1 MFIFIRNLIIVIILN
16 MANTSKSSN
25 KKSTNTSKKRGRP
38 PKNKTQTSNKNEI
51 NNGNYVESKP
61 KKSKKKPK
69 NNALKV
75 SLISLTIVICI
86 GALAYSGYYLYQN
99 GYLDGIFNP
108 SIKPDEDNKT
118 DPTPDPTPEP
128 TPDPDPTPTPSPDD
142 EDDTIFDYDSPKV
155 STLISNSKYS
165 IDSSSVFYQYNKD
178 EIKKYYKNIDFTKDK
193 ETISLSLFNLLKT
206 EQVKLNYDGSNS
218 NFKMSYTWANYCL
231 VDRNFVTSPLTQEE
245 VDSNKWNRFVN
256 MDILYQTGDYT
267 FPSDGNTNNKLD
279 REHILPKSYG
289 FNGSNDAYKKMLAGT
304 DLHNL
309 RSSDHIGNSTGHND
323 RFYDDIVS
331 KKEEGEYKIA
341 LSNDNITNTYY
352 YDTKDEN
359 GNKIGFFE
367 PAKEDK
373 GDIARAVFY
382 MVTRYKIYEELD
394 SNGTEAPA
402 IKLVENPHA
411 KTSSTMVPSDTKE
424 NAAEFGIL
432 STLKKWN
439 EEDPVDEFEMTR
451 NNLVYNIQNN
461 RNPFV
466 DYPSLVNLL
475 F

>member
-1 MFIFIRNLIIVIILN
+1 MS
-16 MANTSKSSN
+16 NTSNKNKNTTTKSS
-25 KKSTNTSKKRGRP
+25 SNTPKKRGRP
-38 PKNKTQTSNKNEI
+38 PKNKTNTQNNKNSSVDKPKSSNKK
-51 NNGNYVESKP
+51 V
-61 KKSKKKPK
+61 KKNKS
-69 NNALKV
+69 LKIC
-75 SLISLTIVICI
+75 LITFTIILCV
-86 GALAYSGYYLYQN
+86 GALGYATYYLYQN
-99 GYLDGIFNP
+99 GYF
-108 SIKPDEDNKT
+108 DNKINPEPT
-118 DPTPDPTPEP
+118 PDPIPTPDPTPDPSPEP
-128 TPDPDPTPTPSPDD
+128 TPDPTPTPDRDD
-142 EDDTIFDYDSPKV
+142 STFDYDSPKV
-155 STLISNSKYS
+155 STLISNSAYS
-165 IDSSSVFYQYNKD
+165 IDSSSVFYQYNKE
-178 EIKKYYKNIDFTKDK
+178 EIKDYYKDIDFSQDK
-193 ETISLSLFNLLKT
+193 ETISINLFNLLKSN
-206 EQVKLNYDGSNS
+206 QIKLNYDGSNS
-218 NFKMSYTWANYCL
+218 TYKMSYTWANYCL
-231 VDRNFVTSPLTQEE
+231 VDRNYISSPLTQEE
-245 VDSNKWNRFVN
+245 VNANKWERHVN

-267 FPSDGNTNNKLD
+267 FPEDGKTNNKLD

-289 FNGSNDAYKKMLAGT
+289 FNGADDAYKKMLAGT

-331 KKEEGEYKIA
+331 KMDENDYKVA
-341 LSNDNITNTYY
+341 LSNDNVTTTYY

-373 GDIARAVFY
+373 GDIARAIFY

-394 SNGTEAPA
+394 SNGTESPA
-402 IKLVENPHA
+402 IKLVESPHA
-411 KTSSTMVPSDTKE
+411 KTSSTMVPTDTKE
-424 NAAEFGIL
+424 NPAEFGIL

-451 NNLVYNIQNN
+451 NNLVYNLQNN